1 MIRQATALDLP
12 FLEEMLY
19 EAFFWSGGVE
29 RPALVEMR
37 ARPEFHSLF
46 AGWGRTGDVAFS
58 AHASGAAA
66 GAAWFRLWTPAAHS
80 YGFVDHE
87 TPELGLAVVPRFR
100 RQGIGRQLLRSLME
114 YAGQQA
120 YPSLSLSVAP
130 GNPARALYES
140 EGFRKVGEV
149 GTSWTML
156 RELSKSRAQ
165 KSLLSGSQGR
175 DEPR

>member
-1 MIRQATALDLP
+1 
-12 FLEEMLY
+12 
-19 EAFFWSGGVE
+19 
-29 RPALVEMR
+29 
-37 ARPEFHSLF
+37 
-46 AGWGRTGDVAFS
+46 
-58 AHASGAAA
+58 
-66 GAAWFRLWTPAAHS
+66 
-80 YGFVDHE
+80 
-87 TPELGLAVVPRFR
+87 
-100 RQGIGRQLLRSLME
+100 ME